1 MKKHQELILEAIRN
15 AERAVALLKDLRPNN
30 DKADS
35 ETESSRFRARSLVVA
50 AHAQLASSLDAV
62 NEVLNILP
70 G

>member
-35 ETESSRFRARSLVVA
+35 VTEFSGVRVRSLVIA
-50 AHAQLASSLDAV
+50 AHAELAYSLDAV
-62 NEVLNILP
+62 NEVLKILT